1 MEVLILRTK
10 KYSCPNGCALPPRKK
25 VLREYDD
32 QTYGFDYHDFTY
44 CPVCGTLMP
53 YALEKLKGFFD
64 IYNLHPSLKGAVELL
79 YKSEFESAAREAFVT
94 VETMLKKKSKLDL
107 HGSSLAA
114 KALSFE
120 VDGKT
125 KEVIKEPLIKIN
137 KLKTESEQNEQ
148 KGIMHMLM
156 GFFEGPRNIF
166 QHNHVGSGA
175 SDVYSIIITASF
187 FLRILDGHSIT
198 KNGHWNPAPK
208 AWSGIYA
215 NMPKRC
221 DRWKLARMLKKRSKV
236 QKAKE

>member
-1 MEVLILRTK
+1 
-10 KYSCPNGCALPPRKK
+10 
-25 VLREYDD
+25 
-32 QTYGFDYHDFTY
+32 
-44 CPVCGTLMP
+44 MP

-64 IYNLHPSLKGAVELL
+64 IYNLHPSLKVAVELL

-137 KLKTESEQNEQ
+137 ELKTESEQNEQ

-175 SDVYSIIITASF
+175 SDVYSIIITALF

-198 KNGHWNPAPK
+198 KKGHWIPEQK
-208 AWSGIYA
+208 ALAEIYA
-215 NMPKRC
+215 NTPKRH
-221 DRWKLARMLKKRSKV
+221 DRWRLARMLKKTSKV
-236 QKAKE
+236 TKSKSGNVTH